1 MESQHDRVDQR
12 AIGYRS
18 DATVVYIRLLDKNY
32 EVIKD
37 AGNIHYIE
45 VQNTLYII
53 IWKSH
58 QYFNKST
65 CLLGTHIFT
74 AIDVYNF

>member
-45 VQNTLYII
+45 VQNT
-53 IWKSH
+53 
-58 QYFNKST
+58 
-65 CLLGTHIFT
+65 
-74 AIDVYNF
+74 